1 MKDDYGYGS
10 NLNRMIYLYNELCDE
25 NIEIEF
31 NYTLNGSKKSNILKN
46 VSNGKNKERIRIFGD
61 GFIINNLFKCKF
73 EYNGIENEL
82 FDFIEDYNYKDPIKL
97 KLKGINNIID
107 ASWMFHRCNSFS
119 SLPDLSKW
127 DISKVNDLRGM
138 FKDCNNLLSL
148 PDISKWNTS
157 NVTDMSEMFSG
168 CNTLLSLPDISKWDI
183 LNVKNLNKMFY
194 DCKSLNSLPDL
205 SKWNISNVKEM
216 TDMFAECKKSLKI
229 PSRFNK

>member
-10 NLNRMIYLYNELCDE
+10 NLNRMIYLYNELCDA

-46 VSNGKNKERIRIFGD
+46 VTNGKNKERIRIFGD

-82 FDFIEDYNYKDPIKL
+82 FDLIEDYNYKDQIKL

-148 PDISKWNTS
+148 PDISKW
-157 NVTDMSEMFSG
+157 
-168 CNTLLSLPDISKWDI
+168 DI
-183 LNVKNLNKMFY
+183 LNVENLNKMFY